1 MTRRFLG
8 PRAYALFALGFAA
21 FTLYGSYVPFHHRE
35 RPWHEATGAFAW
47 AMEHRLAMESRSDW
61 AANCLLGAPLG
72 FCLLAALRVD
82 KTVRPTT
89 AILGL
94 ALLPLCVAFAAAV
107 EFGQLYFPGRTCA
120 GSDVWAQ
127 GLGSAVGVFA
137 WILGGQW
144 MTDKLRGAFGP
155 PGERGNPAVLLL
167 AYGAFVLLVQLLPLD
182 LSISPSV
189 LYHKTLDPGQTTLVP
204 LAEFDRIPNRPPP
217 DDGKKIQNWL
227 ELIALSWPLG
237 ALASRL
243 PGKWGVI
250 DGLPRLVGSALAT
263 AAILELGQLAVASRH
278 PSSTDVIV
286 LTFGIFLGWAAALS
300 LADRGVRKYR
310 LEVALV
316 LGQLWFC
323 ALGVIQWQP
332 FDFQAA
338 LLGERLGDLDWMPM
352 AGQANKN
359 YLWAL
364 NEVLEKFVL
373 FAPIGALAVWA
384 KKTVPGRPGVIVPVL
399 ISGAIAAALE
409 FGQAMIPS
417 RTASPTDLFF
427 GLVGGWIGAE
437 VVRRTAGARR
447 ELGFSM
453 RPGRVARPAGWNS
466 VVAPRERIDG

>member
-21 FTLYGSYVPFHHRE
+21 FTLYGSYVPFHYRE
-35 RPWHEATGAFAW
+35 RPWNEATGAFTW

-61 AANCLLGAPLG
+61 AANCMLGVPLG

-82 KTVRPTT
+82 RTTRSTT
-89 AILGL
+89 ALVGL
-94 ALLPLCVAFAAAV
+94 ALLPFCVAFAAAV

-127 GLGSAVGVFA
+127 GLGSTVGVFA
-137 WILGGQW
+137 WMLGGQRL
-144 MTDKLRGAFGP
+144 TDKLRGAFGS

-182 LSISPSV
+182 LSISPAT
-189 LYHKTLDPGQTTLVP
+189 LYRKAKDPGETTLVP
-204 LAEFDRIPNRPPP
+204 LAEFDRIPNRPAP

-250 DGLPRLVGSALAT
+250 DGLPRMLGSALAT

-278 PSSTDVIV
+278 PSTTDVIV
-286 LTFGIFLGWAAALS
+286 LTFGMFLGWAVALCLS
-300 LADRGVRKYR
+300 DREVRKHR
-310 LEVALV
+310 IRVALG
-316 LGQLWFC
+316 LGALWLL
-323 ALGVIQWQP
+323 ALGVVQWQP
-332 FDFQAA
+332 FDFRPA
-338 LLGERLGDLDWMPM
+338 LLGERLRDLDWMPM

-384 KKTVPGRPGVIVPVL
+384 KKTAPVRPGVLVPVL
-399 ISGAIAAALE
+399 ISGAVAAALE

-417 RTASPTDLFF
+417 RTASPTDLLF

-453 RPGRVARPAGWNS
+453 RPGWAARPAGWNP
-466 VVAPRERIDG
+466 VVVPRERIDG

>member
-21 FTLYGSYVPFHHRE
+21 FTLYGSYVPFHYRE
-35 RPWHEATGAFAW
+35 RPWNEATGGFAW

-61 AANCLLGAPLG
+61 VANCLLGAPLG

-82 KTVRPTT
+82 KTVQFTT

-94 ALLPLCVAFAAAV
+94 ALLPFCVAFAAAV
-107 EFGQLYFPGRTCA
+107 EFGQLYFPGRTCS

-127 GLGSAVGVFA
+127 GLGSTVGVFA

-144 MTDKLRGAFGP
+144 LTDKLRGAFGI

-167 AYGAFVLLVQLLPLD
+167 AYAAFVLLVQLLPLD

-189 LYHKTLDPGQTTLVP
+189 LYHKVVDPGETTLVP
-204 LAEFDRIPNRPPP
+204 MAEFDRIPNRPPP
-217 DDGKKIQNWL
+217 DDGKKIQSWL

-250 DGLPRLVGSALAT
+250 DGLPRLLGSALAT

-286 LTFGIFLGWAAALS
+286 LTFGIFLGWAVALS
-300 LADRGVRKYR
+300 LADRGVRKHR
-310 LEVALV
+310 IRVALGLGALWLGV
-316 LGQLWFC
+316 L
-323 ALGVIQWQP
+323 AVIQWQP
-332 FDFQAA
+332 FDFRAA
-338 LLGERLGDLDWMPM
+338 LLGKRFGDLDWMPM
-352 AGQANKN
+352 AGQTNKN

-364 NEVLEKFVL
+364 DEVLEKFVL

-384 KKTVPGRPGVIVPVL
+384 KKTPPDRPGVLVPVL
-399 ISGAIAAALE
+399 ISGAVAAALE
-409 FGQAMIPS
+409 FGQAMIPG
-417 RTASPTDLFF
+417 RTASPTDLLF
-427 GLVGGWIGAE
+427 GFIGGWIGAE
-437 VVRRTAGARR
+437 VVRWTAGAQR
-447 ELGFSM
+447 ELVFSM
-453 RPGRVARPAGWNS
+453 RPRRVAPPAAWS
-466 VVAPRERIDG
+466 PLTTPRERIDG